1 MKFLLIIKPRTVPP
15 AAVLRAHKEWVLAQ
29 AGSGGM
35 DVGYCFAASVG
46 GMAIVNADN
55 TSQLNDLFFQAPAGP
70 FCDIEVH
77 ALVDFS
83 EQMERVAVLLE
94 KNS

>member
-15 AAVLRAHKEWVLAQ
+15 AAVLRAHKEWVLAHAQ
-29 AGSGGM
+29 SGGM
-35 DVGYCFAASVG
+35 DVGYCFAASAG
-46 GMAIVNADN
+46 GMAIVNADS
-55 TSQLNDLFFQAPAGP
+55 TSHLNDLFFQAPAAP

-77 ALVDFS
+77 ALVDFG
-83 EQMERVAVLLE
+83 EQMDRIVALLE